1 MRQLNAKMIKG
12 MKALSLVLTSLM
24 ACHAHADIVI
34 SGTRIIYP
42 EKAKD
47 VVVNLENRGSHP
59 LLVQSWLDDGRDTTD
74 PQELKLPF
82 VITPPV
88 TRVDAQKGQS
98 IRITSLGQSLPKD
111 RESLFWFNVLEVPPK
126 AKTSSDQNML
136 QLAFRTRI
144 KLFFRPNG
152 LKGSPDESA
161 KHLLWSQKK
170 VANDVVLVAKN
181 DSAYNVSIASASLTV
196 NGKKYEVESSSVKPF
211 SSETMKVKG
220 LTSISNGKVN
230 YASIND
236 FGGMQE
242 QEAALN

>member
-1 MRQLNAKMIKG
+1 MRQRNAKLNNG
-12 MKALSLVLTSLM
+12 LKALSFVLTSII
-24 ACHAHADIVI
+24 ACYAHADIVI

-47 VVVNLENRGSHP
+47 IVVNLENRGSHP

-88 TRVDAQKGQS
+88 TRVEAQKGQS

-144 KLFFRPNG
+144 KLFYRPDG

-161 KHLLWSQKK
+161 QHLSWSQEKG
-170 VANDVVLVAKN
+170 ANGVVLIAKN
-181 DSAYNVSIASASLTV
+181 DSAYNVSIASASLSA
-196 NGKKYEVESSSVKPF
+196 NGKKYEVESHSVKPF
-211 SSETMKVKG
+211 SSETMNVKG
-220 LTSISNGKVN
+220 LTGVSNGKVH

-236 FGGMQE
+236 FGGMQDHE
-242 QEAALN
+242 VALN